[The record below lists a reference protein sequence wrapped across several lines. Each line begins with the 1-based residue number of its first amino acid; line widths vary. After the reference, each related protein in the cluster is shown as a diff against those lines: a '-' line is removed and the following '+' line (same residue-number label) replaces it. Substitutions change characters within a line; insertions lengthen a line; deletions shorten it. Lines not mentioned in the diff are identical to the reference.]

1 MLDIGPLEFVLL
13 AILAVV
19 LFGPEKLPEFFRK
32 AARVL
37 HYVRGIA
44 NEATGQLRRELGPE
58 YDDIKL
64 RDLNPKDFV
73 RRHLLEGVE
82 PVVADVKDDINSVRQ
97 LAQTESDTVREAL
110 DVDGSGAAK
119 AGAADVG
126 AGEATAGAAVDPAA
140 AATASVLARAT
151 PRTSTKQTVGG
162 ALMGLQPEDT
172 DDEPVENITEHGTVT
187 IDQRAGGAEVYPSRV
202 DASDV
207 PVDAGY
213 APFDPEAT

>member
-58 YDDIKL
+58 YDDLKL

-110 DVDGSGAAK
+110 DVDGNGAASTAAAAGDSGAA
-119 AGAADVG
+119 G
-126 AGEATAGAAVDPAA
+126 TAVDPAA
-140 AATASVLARAT
+140 AATASVLSRAT
-151 PRTSTKQTVGG
+151 PRTSTRQTVGG

-172 DDEPVENITEHGTVT
+172 DDEPVENTTEHGTVT

-213 APFDPEAT
+213 APYDPEAT

>member
-58 YDDIKL
+58 YDDLKL

-110 DVDGSGAAK
+110 DVDENGATSTAAAADDSGA
-119 AGAADVG
+119 
-126 AGEATAGAAVDPAA
+126 AGAAVDPAA
-140 AATASVLARAT
+140 AATASVLSRAT
-151 PRTSTKQTVGG
+151 PRTSTRQTVGG

-172 DDEPVENITEHGTVT
+172 DDEPVENTTEHGTVT

-213 APFDPEAT
+213 APYDPEAT